1 MAAIPRSVRFFRKA
15 EAALLAAI
23 ELYNKPDFR
32 YREESFAIL
41 ALNAWELLL
50 KAKLLVESSNRPQCL
65 YFYEKRKTKKKTLSK
80 KLYLRK
86 NRSGNL
92 QSISLGQ
99 VITDLET
106 RKSIRLSASIKR
118 NLDGL
123 IEIRDNASISS
134 MLAHASLNKF
144 LN

>member
-1 MAAIPRSVRFFRKA
+1 MAIPRSVRFFRQA

-50 KAKLLVESSNRPQCL
+50 KAKLLAESSNRPQCL
-65 YFYEKRKTKKKTLSK
+65 YFYEKRQTKKKSPSK

-86 NRSGNL
+86 NRSGNV
-92 QSISLGQ
+92 QTIGVGQ
-99 VITDLET
+99 VISELEGK
-106 RKSIRLSASIKR
+106 RGIR
-118 NLDGL
+118 
-123 IEIRDNASISS
+123 
-134 MLAHASLNKF
+134 
-144 LN
+144 

>member
-1 MAAIPRSVRFFRKA
+1 MAIPRSVRFFRQS

-50 KAKLLVESSNRPQCL
+50 KAKLLAESSNRSQCL
-65 YFYEKRKTKKKTLSK
+65 YFYEKRQTKKKTPSK

-86 NRSGNL
+86 NA
-92 QSISLGQ
+92 Q
-99 VITDLET
+99 EMC
-106 RKSIRLSASIKR
+106 KLSASGKSSLISKEKR
-118 NLDGL
+118 
-123 IEIRDNASISS
+123 AFV
-134 MLAHASLNKF
+134 F
-144 LN
+144 LPR